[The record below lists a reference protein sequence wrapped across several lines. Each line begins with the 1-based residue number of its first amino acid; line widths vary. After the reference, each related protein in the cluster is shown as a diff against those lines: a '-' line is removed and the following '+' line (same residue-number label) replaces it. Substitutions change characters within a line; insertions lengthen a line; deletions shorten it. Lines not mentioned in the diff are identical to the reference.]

1 MSNKS
6 GGVAFICV
14 IVFGTALRVW
24 LHSGA
29 SADRDQRPAAWQT
42 VLAKDGSCSVSMP
55 GEPIE
60 EANPEDTPQG
70 KVTTYTKTFSR
81 GKRAYTLGYAD
92 YPRGL
97 LSAVSGNSNLVF
109 DAIRDTLVT
118 STQATITEEKSGM
131 FNGHPGRSTTVE
143 FFAKEVK
150 ERVQARQ
157 ICLLVKERIYVMVTI
172 LPLNASAEENAD
184 AARFRKSFALLTP
197 GGAPAA
203 N

>member
-1 MSNKS
+1 
-6 GGVAFICV
+6 
-14 IVFGTALRVW
+14 
-24 LHSGA
+24 
-29 SADRDQRPAAWQT
+29 
-42 VLAKDGSCSVSMP
+42 
-55 GEPIE
+55 
-60 EANPEDTPQG
+60 
-70 KVTTYTKTFSR
+70 
-81 GKRAYTLGYAD
+81 
-92 YPRGL
+92 
-97 LSAVSGNSNLVF
+97 
-109 DAIRDTLVT
+109 
-118 STQATITEEKSGM
+118 M

-197 GGAPAA
+197 GGVPAA